1 MRAVL
6 TMAGAAANCVTDMCM
21 AFLRAAQSSPGSTR
35 KYVPAFATSWMMSP
49 QFRDH
54 LQTVKS
60 ATTSVCAIYQRSIM
74 AAPIYVPSV
83 ERQGEIVRWI
93 GRAFTWIERLASE
106 ATSAR
111 KLFDRL
117 DPAVLAKA
125 FRGELVPQDP
135 NDEPASALLER
146 IRAERAVASAKRRC
160 AHGRSKKLANRAC
173 GSPALR
179 GSPRDVSYMRR
190 GRRRAGASA
199 DVRPAGGLR
208 PLRAR
213 PATLFA
219 AAHESGVD
227 LGRCPT

>member
-1 MRAVL
+1 
-6 TMAGAAANCVTDMCM
+6 
-21 AFLRAAQSSPGSTR
+21 
-35 KYVPAFATSWMMSP
+35 
-49 QFRDH
+49 
-54 LQTVKS
+54 
-60 ATTSVCAIYQRSIM
+60 M

-146 IRAERAVASAKRRC
+146 IRAERAVASAKRGVRM
-160 AHGRSKKLANRAC
+160 A
-173 GSPALR
+173 
-179 GSPRDVSYMRR
+179 
-190 GRRRAGASA
+190 GRRSWRIGH
-199 DVRPAGGLR
+199 VGRPR
-208 PLRAR
+208 
-213 PATLFA
+213 
-219 AAHESGVD
+219 SGVHRVTCPTCAGEDGEQELPPMYDPRED
-227 LGRCPT
+227 LGR